1 MSFTIKLVLQNELA
15 FTILHTIPCGGQVKK
30 PPFG

>member
-1 MSFTIKLVLQNELA
+1 M
-15 FTILHTIPCGGQVKK
+15 HTISCGGQVKK